1 MLPAKASAVLVC
13 HQSCIEW
20 REDFESGEMCDA
32 AHIRF
37 VPKRY
42 MVKPFEREIRH
53 HDKVKRFLHTTANA
67 DTSPPGLSG

>member
-1 MLPAKASAVLVC
+1 
-13 HQSCIEW
+13 
-20 REDFESGEMCDA
+20 MCDA